1 MAERLT
7 AVFTPPAGFAR
18 IGILSAGESL
28 CALRWLSVA
37 EASSVPG
44 RAIPN
49 PLVAEIVKQ
58 LAAYFADP
66 HWCFTLPLQLA
77 GSAFQRRVWQALRDI
92 PAGTTCSYGVLAE
105 RLQTSPRAIGG
116 ACRANP
122 VPIVIPCHRVVSVSG
137 PGGYCGRT
145 RGALWDIKRR
155 LLAHE
160 SPAGICSE
168 D

>member
-1 MAERLT
+1 VAARLT
-7 AVFTPPAGFAR
+7 AVFTPPAGFIR
-18 IGILSAGESL
+18 VGILSVGETL
-28 CALRWLSVA
+28 YGLKWLSVA
-37 EASSVPG
+37 EAS
-44 RAIPN
+44 
-49 PLVAEIVKQ
+49 LVAETASPSPFVAEIAKQ
-58 LAAYFADP
+58 LAAYFADS

-92 PAGTTCSYGVLAE
+92 PAGTTCSYGALAE

-137 PGGYCGRT
+137 PGGYCGCT